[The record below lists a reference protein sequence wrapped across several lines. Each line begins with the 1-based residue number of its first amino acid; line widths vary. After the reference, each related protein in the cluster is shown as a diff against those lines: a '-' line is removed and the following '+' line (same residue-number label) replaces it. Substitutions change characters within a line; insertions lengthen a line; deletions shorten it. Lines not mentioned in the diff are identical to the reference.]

1 MKSISLILLL
11 LFVSFFSVHFT
22 STVPSRQTPD
32 EVLQTILDKLNAIG
46 EIQYDYYRDVN
57 YRSENHHSE
66 LSGSTYLD
74 FRATENVTGFRFQII
89 SPAYRY
95 VYNGQSLFSTEE
107 DEKKLIVFKQPARSE
122 FTSMSF
128 FYNSPVTL
136 RNTLGKIIADTT
148 IPKVV
153 ADTIINDKAYDKV
166 RFALNSQTMQNL
178 GGFSKLTTDRTI
190 CYTVVA
196 DKQSHLPY
204 IVVQTNSITPE
215 DYVLTRFTNVKINTQ
230 RPDEKTWHY
239 INYVNDYKTVY
250 RN

>member
-1 MKSISLILLL
+1 MKNVPLALLL
-11 LFVSFFSVHFT
+11 L
-22 STVPSRQTPD
+22 VPTLGFQLTAPKEPALTPNA
-32 EVLQTILDKLNAIG
+32 VLQAIHDKLNAIS
-46 EIQYDYYRDVN
+46 EVQYDYYRDVN

-74 FRATENVTGFRFQII
+74 FRATENVTGFRFQIV
-89 SPAYRY
+89 SPAYRSI
-95 VYNGQSLFSTEE
+95 YNGQSLFSTEE
-107 DEKKLIVFKQPARSE
+107 DGKKLIVFKQPARSE

-136 RNTLGKIIADTT
+136 RNTLAKIITDTT

-153 ADTIINDKAYDKV
+153 ADTIISGKAYDKV
-166 RFALNSQTMQNL
+166 RFALKSQTLQNL
-178 GGFSKLTTDRTI
+178 GGFSKLTTDLIIFYTI
-190 CYTVVA
+190 MA
-196 DKQSHLPY
+196 DKQSHLPFA
-204 IVVQTNSITPE
+204 VVQTNSETPQ